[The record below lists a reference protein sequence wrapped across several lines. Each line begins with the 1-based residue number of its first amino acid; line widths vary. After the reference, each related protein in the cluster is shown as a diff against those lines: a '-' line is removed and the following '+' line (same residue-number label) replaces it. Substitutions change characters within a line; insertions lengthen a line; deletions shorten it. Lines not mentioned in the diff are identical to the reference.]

1 MRKLKQNNPGEEMK
15 MLEKH
20 KQLEK
25 LVKTGYK
32 NTEIKYSGFKIY
44 AKGNLRVIYD
54 FNNDKIIHKYLH
66 KDLLK
71 ESKK

>member
-15 MLEKH
+15 MLENH

-25 LVKTGYK
+25 LVKTGWK

-44 AKGNLRVIYD
+44 AKGNLRVVYD
-54 FNNDKIIHKYLH
+54 FNTASIIHKYFH
-66 KDLLK
+66 KERGGEDD
-71 ESKK
+71 